1 LLLLLMLLQVR
12 ADCAVVKID
21 YVHEFAKNIKLEVP
35 PDDMT
40 TTLRDAVARRVQW
53 RRAGIHIDPA
63 DADSVPTSQPQPQS
77 AAVPPTFSEPCPQL
91 PDTRESLSEPHPPV
105 PTQPQVTP
113 PPPVPTEPATAPKKP
128 SKANPVRKKQ
138 SRPMATKREISEG
151 KKKVERI
158 KQPVTRAYTSE
169 NPKYRVGK
177 ALLSVSELRAAG
189 QYCVDLHNYYMQNVN
204 QAEEI
209 MVSFEERHFLQL
221 EGNGN
226 IFIVA
231 WSDLFDL
238 FNLDALDLSL
248 IRCFAL

>member
-1 LLLLLMLLQVR
+1 MEMYGELKTDIESQVTVKMFGKLKTIFESQGLSFPDLLGSTMSEERRDSFACTAAGASQSRGTERAIMPTSVEPDTIDGLARPTRCSLLVQLVGDSSFMEVGNGLVYPGMSQLEGVQVR

-105 PTQPQVTP
+105 PTQPQAH
-113 PPPVPTEPATAPKKP
+113 ATRDKE
-128 SKANPVRKKQ
+128 SNRK
-138 SRPMATKREISEG
+138 E
-151 KKKVERI
+151 VW
-158 KQPVTRAYTSE
+158 V
-169 NPKYRVGK
+169 
-177 ALLSVSELRAAG
+177 
-189 QYCVDLHNYYMQNVN
+189 H
-204 QAEEI
+204 
-209 MVSFEERHFLQL
+209 
-221 EGNGN
+221 
-226 IFIVA
+226 
-231 WSDLFDL
+231 
-238 FNLDALDLSL
+238 
-248 IRCFAL
+248 